1 MGEWARVSA
10 PLGAIIIGQP
20 PLGEVIPF
28 YPSVGRRGASQG
40 IGTRRLFVV
49 GFVRCTEKGCS
60 HQEMLF
66 VNEGTASLSFRR
78 LQVK

>member
-1 MGEWARVSA
+1 MGEWLECQRRV
-10 PLGAIIIGQP
+10 GAIIIGQP

-49 GFVRCTEKGCS
+49 DFVWCTERDIHIMK
-60 HQEMLF
+60 MLF
-66 VNEGTASLSFRR
+66 CEGRNGLA
-78 LQVK
+78 